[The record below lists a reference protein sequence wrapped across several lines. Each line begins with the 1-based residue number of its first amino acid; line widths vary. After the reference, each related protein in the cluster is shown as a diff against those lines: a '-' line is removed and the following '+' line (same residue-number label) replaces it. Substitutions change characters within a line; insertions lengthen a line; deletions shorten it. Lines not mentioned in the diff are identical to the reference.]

1 MNERVRVRVRVRERG
16 WKHHF
21 SGIGRHTAFLFAQ
34 EGASVVVADNSISA
48 VARASDA
55 VKEFGGRCVGFCGDV
70 SNPEEVEAMVSKAE
84 VLELCAPFFHP
95 SNISI

>member
-1 MNERVRVRVRVRERG
+1 MNERVRVRERG

-84 VLELCAPFFHP
+84 VLVCAPSFFHT
-95 SNISI
+95 SNIFI